1 MEHPH
6 YDETL
11 LVTCSQLL
19 ILVVPLKNHD
29 IALMALQVLI
39 HGEISTTLAFA

>member
-6 YDETL
+6 NDETL

-19 ILVVPLKNHD
+19 ILVVPLENHD
-29 IALMALQVLI
+29 IALVALQVLI